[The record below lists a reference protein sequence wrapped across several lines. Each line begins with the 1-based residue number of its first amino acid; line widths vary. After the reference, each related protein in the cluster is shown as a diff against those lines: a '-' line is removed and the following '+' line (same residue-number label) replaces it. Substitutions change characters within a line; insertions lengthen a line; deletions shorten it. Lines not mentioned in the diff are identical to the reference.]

1 MRNAD
6 VSLFAPKLIGQEH
19 TVQVVQMVL
28 GWLQLIKEQ
37 LPYISGM
44 SDLFASELAIHA
56 CYLAGPEVKSL
67 AEILQDRSDQSLDP
81 QLKQRLLR
89 LFERSVDRTVRNGV
103 ATVFR
108 QNPLE
113 HPATYSALVTEIFE
127 DRYAGVTEW
136 VTDWVRAYDYDAR
149 VTDVVSKYDFYRLA
163 IPGE

>member
-1 MRNAD
+1 MCNAD
-6 VSLFAPKLIGQEH
+6 IFLFAFKLIGQDQ
-19 TVQVVQMVL
+19 TVQVVEMVL

-56 CYLAGPEVKSL
+56 CYLAGPEVKLL
-67 AEILQDRSDQSLDP
+67 AEILQDRSDQNLDP
-81 QLKQRLLR
+81 QLKQRLVK
-89 LFERSVDRTVRNGV
+89 LFERSVAHTVRNGV

-113 HPATYSALVTEIFE
+113 HSEAYSVLVAEIFRE
-127 DRYAGVTEW
+127 RYAGVPEW
-136 VTDWVRAYDYDAR
+136 VMDWVRARNYDAR
-149 VTDVVSKYDFYRLA
+149 VMDVVSKFETYRLA

>member
-1 MRNAD
+1 VGNAD
-6 VSLFAPKLIGQEH
+6 ISLFAFKLIGQEQ
-19 TVQVVQMVL
+19 TVQVVEMVL

-67 AEILQDRSDQSLDP
+67 AEILQDRSDQNLDP

-89 LFERSVDRTVRNGV
+89 LFERSVNHTVRNGV
-103 ATVFR
+103 GMAFR

-113 HPATYSALVTEIFE
+113 HSETYSALVAEIFK
-127 DRYAGVTEW
+127 DRYAGVTDW
-136 VTDWVRAYDYDAR
+136 AMDWVRARDYEAR
-149 VTDVVSKYDFYRLA
+149 VTDVVSKYEHYRLA
-163 IPGE
+163 ISGE